1 MFNDYTMS
9 YIAVKGS
16 LKQFCKD
23 DYFASRINDAVV
35 TTNKIIFEAY
45 CFANLHILKSL
56 KENKNIPCLNQ
67 SFFQQCCSIVS
78 TFKDKKEMETKDK
91 NLVETFNLYK
101 TFRPVDYNVAF
112 RDNITIILNY
122 IAKDMEVATINHLT
136 LNFYK
141 RFSKYLK
148 LKYPNLTGEEKY
160 QVCKGVYE
168 KQYKGDN
175 QLVLEYRKKLGNVPP
190 YDNNI
195 KKDPS
200 YVLLM
205 YYEMLKFFIEK
216 GERLFSLLPHKGGFQ
231 MSYITIDNSVLR
243 DLIIEKRKPNKQK
256 GAKLTTLRKDI
267 EANYQ
272 TYWEEL
278 FNLKK
283 YETSTRKFT
292 MFKTDGKTIS
302 IILEI
307 PDRVKEVTKKQD
319 FGDYDYSIGIDPGL
333 RYTFVGYDSNQG
345 IVKYSGKQY
354 YHSSGV
360 NETNFKQKRCYER
373 NRGFLDY
380 KANMPSPKT
389 MDIEKLQSYIEYALK
404 GLDNALK
411 LHHENPFRKWKFKT
425 FIKKQKTFQ
434 DICKKISKKEHIDD
448 TTIKPIVGFGDWS
461 NPRDCIIRGH
471 RRGPVKEI
479 KKTLHRWCKVVDVDE
494 FRTSKLCSCCHHTT
508 SKVKFDGKEI
518 NSVLRC
524 SNNECGITIDR
535 DINGAKNIFML
546 FSKML
551 KGEKRPLAFCR

>member
-1 MFNDYTMS
+1 MS

-23 DYFASRINDAVV
+23 DYFTSKINDVVV
-35 TTNKIIFEAY
+35 TTNKIVFEAY

-56 KENKNIPCLNQ
+56 KESKGTPVLNQ
-67 SFFQQCCSIVS
+67 SFFQKCCSIVS
-78 TFKDKKEMETKDK
+78 VFKERKEMETKDK
-91 NLVETFNLYK
+91 EIIETFNLYK
-101 TFRPVDYNVAF
+101 QLRPLDYNVAF

-141 RFSKYLK
+141 RFNKFLK
-148 LKYPNLTGEEKY
+148 LKYPNLTSEEKY
-160 QVCKGVYE
+160 QVCKGIYE

-175 QLVLEYRKKLGNVPP
+175 PLVLEYRKKLGDKPP
-190 YDNNI
+190 YDNHI

-200 YVLLM
+200 YVIEM
-205 YYEMLKFFIEK
+205 YYEMLKLFTEK
-216 GERLFSLLPHKGGFQ
+216 GERLFSLLPHKRCFQ

-243 DLIIEKRKPNKQK
+243 DLIIEKNKRNKQK
-256 GAKLTTLRKDI
+256 GLTTLRKEI
-267 EANYQ
+267 EANPKV
-272 TYWEEL
+272 YWEQF
-278 FNLKK
+278 FNIKK
-283 YETSTRKFT
+283 YETSTRRFT

-302 IILEI
+302 VILEI
-307 PDRVKEVTKKQD
+307 PEKVKEVIKKQD
-319 FGDYDYSIGIDPGL
+319 FGEFDYSIGIDPGL
-333 RYTFVGYDSNQG
+333 RFTFVGYDSNREV
-345 IVKYSGKQY
+345 VKYSGKQY

-360 NETNFKQKRCYER
+360 NETNYKQKRCYER
-373 NRGFLDY
+373 NKGFMDY

-389 MDIEKLQSYIEYALK
+389 TDIEKLQSYIQYALK

-434 DICKKISKKEHIDD
+434 DICQKISKKKHIDD
-448 TTIKPIVGFGDWS
+448 TSIKPIVGFGDWS
-461 NPRDCIIRGH
+461 NPRDCIVRGH

-479 KKTLHRWCKVVDVDE
+479 KKALHRWCKVVDVDE

-508 SKVKFDGKEI
+508 SKVKFDGKEV

-546 FSKML
+546 FSRML
-551 KGEKRPLAFCR
+551 KGEKKPSAFCR